1 MTFPASRAEASKD
14 KLESEPSIKVDIH
27 LFHCVQGDTVLLNLL
42 GKKWV
47 LIDCNLPKGQIR
59 NEFFQHVSSLGINR
73 LDLVCLTHPHDDHY
87 TGMEEVLRYFN
98 AEGRSVGMYCVGAVE
113 PGLIHTWMKRRNCP
127 KSSAL
132 AYERLNKYVDELLKS
147 KPPRIKLFSADA
159 NSRPVIVADDS
170 GEVQLHP
177 IAPSPSE
184 SRTVLQETFLL
195 GRAKDKLNKLSIVL
209 ALLIRSKKGGFSGL
223 LAADTD
229 AVGFRSAME
238 RLKEIEPTRPKPTF
252 DFVKVAHHGSWDSHD
267 GSGVC
272 EHRRPEVKC
281 VAAISAGRMGV
292 LPDREVLK
300 DFINNNWTVLVTTK
314 RLAQGTKYALEFF
327 GQNPN
332 DYTYFQA
339 SNLKITWSEDR
350 QLEWSPEE
358 AQISLPEI
366 ENYQTVR
373 T

>member
-1 MTFPASRAEASKD
+1 MTFPASKAEASKD

-27 LFHCVQGDTVLLNLL
+27 LFHCGQGDTVLLNLL

-59 NEFFQHVSSLGINR
+59 NEFFRHVSSLGIKR

-98 AEGRSVGMYCVGAVE
+98 AEGRSIGMYCVGAVE
-113 PGLIHTWMKRRNCP
+113 PRLIHTWMKRRNCP

-209 ALLIRSKKGGFSGL
+209 ALLIRSKK
-223 LAADTD
+223 
-229 AVGFRSAME
+229 
-238 RLKEIEPTRPKPTF
+238 
-252 DFVKVAHHGSWDSHD
+252 
-267 GSGVC
+267 
-272 EHRRPEVKC
+272 RR
-281 VAAISAGRMGV
+281 I
-292 LPDREVLK
+292 
-300 DFINNNWTVLVTTK
+300 
-314 RLAQGTKYALEFF
+314 
-327 GQNPN
+327 
-332 DYTYFQA
+332 
-339 SNLKITWSEDR
+339 
-350 QLEWSPEE
+350 
-358 AQISLPEI
+358 
-366 ENYQTVR
+366 
-373 T
+373 